1 MVSGDSDLAES
12 IRLVKAVHFGKKIG
26 LITMGRRKTSKE
38 LAKEVDFIRNIS
50 TSVLEKSQLPDSIPD
65 SNLTKPADW

>member
-1 MVSGDSDLAES
+1 
-12 IRLVKAVHFGKKIG
+12 VHFGKKIG